1 MLQKQLHEVSGS
13 SKNSSSSFIIRSW
26 EIVRL
31 EKVNIFK
38 QEEPNDLI
46 RDLALSKETAEV
58 LVSGIVEH
66 RFLESLA

>member
-13 SKNSSSSFIIRSW
+13 SKNSSSSFVIRSW